1 MFTLKVENK
10 DDQILLLTQN
20 ESNYQVVDVEGLE
33 PPKATLST
41 NAVAGMDG
49 QKFKSSKLEMR
60 NLVLTIKINGDIET
74 NRIHLYNYFGTG
86 KWCKI
91 YYSNESR
98 NVFIEGYVE
107 TIECPLFTM
116 NQQMQISIVCP
127 DPYFK
132 SMQII
137 YADIS
142 KVFANF
148 EFPFEIE
155 AEGIEF
161 SSTDMNRVT
170 TILNNGESDT
180 GLLITITALDHI
192 LNAGITIYDVDTNEF
207 IKLWLSVDAGDVII
221 INTNKGSKSV
231 KRIRNGVETNI
242 INYLDSGSTWLQ
254 LRTGINKFTYTT
266 QYENDDLLKIE
277 FKSNLLYEGV

>member
-10 DDQILLLTQN
+10 NNQTLSLTQN

-161 SSTDMNRVT
+161 SSTDMGRIT
-170 TILNNGESDT
+170 SILNNGESET
-180 GLLITITALDHI
+180 GLIITITALDHL
-192 LNAGITIYDVDTNEF
+192 LNPAITIYNVDTGEYL
-207 IKLWLSVDAGDVII
+207 KLYMSVDEGDVIV
-221 INTNKGSKSV
+221 INTNKGSKSI
-231 KRIRNGVETNI
+231 KRIRNGVTSNI
-242 INYLDSGSTWLQ
+242 INNLDGASTWLQ
-254 LRTGINKFTYTT
+254 LKTGLNKFTYSTA
-266 QYENDDLLKIE
+266 YDNDDLLKIE
-277 FKSNLLYEGV
+277 FQSNLLFEGV